1 MIKSI
6 ILTAAILAST
16 HALAISEDTKEKIHK
31 LCIMEAR
38 FAERAAILRH
48 KTNDMEHEAVADILR
63 KAPVIRPMLLA
74 VFRTKRV
81 ESSFFNND
89 QEDAIKSFKNA
100 WYNICVMD
108 WAKEMKGTK

>member
-1 MIKSI
+1 MIKPI
-6 ILTAAILAST
+6 ILTAALLAAT
-16 HALAISEDTKEKIHK
+16 QALAISEDNKEKIHK
-31 LCIMEAR
+31 LCIMESR

-48 KTNDMEHEAVADILR
+48 KTNEMEHEAVTDILR

-74 VFRTKRV
+74 AFRTKHV

-100 WYNICVMD
+100 WYNVCVMD
-108 WAKEMKGTK
+108 WTKEMKGTK